1 MFSAVN
7 YYFKCILKLRHIGS
21 AFRHAGIIHP
31 CRYFICKVSAR
42 GICKPLKNQSHSELT
57 TEKLQMAD
65 KMQKK
70 NISLKRVT
78 QQGHRK
84 GQYRQKQEA
93 NHKMNFK

>member
-1 MFSAVN
+1 MFSVVN

-21 AFRHAGIIHP
+21 AFRHADIIHP

-70 NISLKRVT
+70 NYFIGASDT
-78 QQGHRK
+78 AGP
-84 GQYRQKQEA
+84 QEGTIQA
-93 NHKMNFK
+93 EAGSQS